1 MRIGIFVSSLGSSVD
16 LDGYVDHV
24 VSAEKDGFDSFWSSQ
39 ILGLDALTLIAIAG
53 QRTSRIEMGTAVVP
67 TFPRHPLALAQQ
79 ALTCQAAAGGRLT
92 LGIGVS
98 HKPVVERRFGLE
110 FDRPTLHMREY
121 LSVLRQLIH
130 EGRAD
135 FSGELFRVDAAI
147 DVPGATPLPVL
158 VAALGPRMLGIAGEL
173 AEGTVTWMVGL
184 KTLKTHIAPRIIAAA
199 ANAGRPNP
207 RICVGVPIAVTDDP
221 KAARDK
227 ASVLFRRYGELPSYK
242 SMLDIEGAEGPEE
255 VVVVGNE
262 EQVEQQLHA
271 LAQAGATDLLA
282 MSFTAD
288 VDEEASSARTRA
300 LLKSLVGKV

>member
-1 MRIGIFVSSLGSSVD
+1 
-16 LDGYVDHV
+16 
-24 VSAEKDGFDSFWSSQ
+24 
-39 ILGLDALTLIAIAG
+39 
-53 QRTSRIEMGTAVVP
+53 
-67 TFPRHPLALAQQ
+67 
-79 ALTCQAAAGGRLT
+79 
-92 LGIGVS
+92 
-98 HKPVVERRFGLE
+98 
-110 FDRPTLHMREY
+110 MREY

-300 LLKSLVGKV
+300 LLKSPRRQGIAVTSRDQ